1 MPAATD
7 MTEQAA
13 YKLFAWLSPAMPV
26 GAYSFSHALE
36 NAVEAG
42 RVTGAAGLRAY
53 VETALRHGTGWTD
66 ALFLRAAFEAGIEGT
81 FGGWSLAEIVATAAA
96 QRGTSELALESAA
109 QGRALLVVL
118 RQAWPAPAL
127 DVLGDLCR
135 RLALEPPY
143 AVVLGIAAR
152 AHHLPL
158 EATLRAFLQAFA
170 ANLIS
175 AGIRLIPLGQ
185 TDGQRLTAGLE
196 GTVRKVTAAALA
208 SGLDALGSAAPAI
221 DLFSMAHETQYT
233 RLFRS

>member
-1 MPAATD
+1 MAEPG
-7 MTEQAA
+7 A

-42 RVTGAAGLRAY
+42 RVTAAASLRAY
-53 VETALRHGTGWTD
+53 IETVLRHGAGWTD
-66 ALFLRAAFEAGIEGT
+66 ALFLRAAHEAGVEGA
-81 FGGWSLAEIVATAAA
+81 FEGWSLAAILTTAAA
-96 QRGTSELALESAA
+96 QRGTSEFGLESVA
-109 QGRALLVVL
+109 QGRALLAVL

-127 DVLGDLCR
+127 DALGDLCR
-135 RLALEPPY
+135 KSGCEPAY
-143 AVVLGIAAR
+143 AVVLGVAAR
-152 AHHLPL
+152 AHGLPL

-170 ANLIS
+170 ASLIS

-185 TDGQRLTAGLE
+185 TDGQRLTAALE
-196 GTVRKVTAAALA
+196 GTIGEVVTRVLA
-208 SGLDALGSAAPAI
+208 SGLDDRGTAAPAI